1 MSFLAYWSRE
11 EAQAAPQAEAILMF
25 RAYADN
31 VVLALEPLE
40 QQTASGLHTPHSG
53 KNGARDHRIA
63 RVVQSGPGYWTRM
76 GKRDARGMY
85 ATGWR
90 DVFVPNT
97 VKPGERVI
105 VDALAGQDYAMDLNV
120 PRHNKNQE
128 FQELFDE
135 RGEFRIVR
143 EEEILGV
150 LE

>member
-1 MSFLAYWSRE
+1 M
-11 EAQAAPQAEAILMF
+11 

-31 VVLALEPLE
+31 VVLAFEPRE
-40 QQTASGLHTPHSG
+40 TETKSGLSIVHSG
-53 KNGARDHRIA
+53 KSGAREHRIA

-76 GKRDARGMY
+76 GNRDARGMY

-105 VDALAGQDYAMDLNV
+105 VDALAGQDYAMDLSV
-120 PRHNKNQE
+120 PRHNKSQQ
-128 FQELFDE
+128 FQELFGD

-150 LE
+150 VEA

>member
-1 MSFLAYWSRE
+1 MT
-11 EAQAAPQAEAILMF
+11 F

-31 VVLALEPLE
+31 VVLALEPRPT
-40 QQTASGLHTPHSG
+40 QTASGLHTPHSG
-53 KNGARDHRIA
+53 ESGAREHRIA

-90 DVFVPNT
+90 DVFVANT
-97 VKPGERVI
+97 VKPGDRVI
-105 VDALAGQDYAMDLNV
+105 VDALAGQDYAMDLTI
-120 PRHNKNQE
+120 PRHNKSQE
-128 FQELFDE
+128 FQVLFGD

-150 LE
+150 LEA